1 MICLPVIKPDTDVL
15 RKTYSPG
22 KWAAITGK
30 ENLAV
35 FSQESKAVPYI
46 GVCCQ
51 ANLFTRG

>member
-35 FSQESKAVPYI
+35 FLR
-46 GVCCQ
+46 
-51 ANLFTRG
+51 NLRQFLT